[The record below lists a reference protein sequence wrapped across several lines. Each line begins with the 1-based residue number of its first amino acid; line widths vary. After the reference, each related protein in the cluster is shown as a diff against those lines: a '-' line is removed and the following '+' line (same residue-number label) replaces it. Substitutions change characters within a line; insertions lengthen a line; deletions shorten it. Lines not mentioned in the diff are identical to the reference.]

1 MASTRNEWEMNR
13 RRFLKGLG
21 ACVALPAFESVL
33 GGKLLAAKAS
43 PAAVTSTGAPLR
55 TAFLY
60 FPNGVNLSAW
70 RPDGTGKDY
79 SLNKTMEP
87 LAPHKDDFQIISGFE
102 HKNGWAGPDGAGDH
116 ARANATILTGMRPK
130 KTAGADIRLGVSV
143 DQLAAQHIG
152 QATRFPSLELSCDG
166 IRKSGVCDSGY
177 SCAYQFNLSW
187 RSETTPVAPESN
199 PRLVFERLFGT
210 GKGGAERQRN
220 FELRQARQKSIL
232 DFVLD
237 DARNLQRQLGRND
250 QQKLDEY
257 LAGIREIERRIE
269 RAEQFG
275 KLPDPG
281 MDTPSGVP
289 SNYQEHIRLMF
300 DMLLLAFQTDST
312 RVATFLLAHDGSNRS
327 FKDVGVSDGHHYLS
341 HHQNDQEK
349 LEKIAKIDR
358 FYTQQFAYFLDKLRN
373 AKDVDG
379 KSLLDNSAIIYCSGL
394 SDANRHRHDDLPVIV
409 AGRAGGALNPGR
421 HVKLED
427 SIPMTNFYVK
437 LLNLL
442 GVQTE
447 RFGDST
453 GVFENV

>member
-1 MASTRNEWEMNR
+1 MSMLKEFAVNR

-21 ACVALPAFESVL
+21 ACMALPAFNVL
-33 GGKLLAAKAS
+33 GAPK
-43 PAAVTSTGAPLR
+43 AAVAAPLR

-70 RPDGTGKDY
+70 RPDGTGTDY
-79 SLNKTMEP
+79 TLNKTMEP
-87 LAPHKDDFQIISGFE
+87 LAEHREHFQIISGFE
-102 HKNGWAGPDGAGDH
+102 HKNGWAGGDGAGDH

-143 DQLAAQHIG
+143 DQLAAQQIG
-152 QATRFPSLELSCDG
+152 QTTRYPSLELSCDG
-166 IRKSGVCDSGY
+166 VRKSGVCDSGY

-199 PRLVFERLFGT
+199 PRLVFERLFGA
-210 GKGGAERQRN
+210 GKGAERQRN
-220 FELRQARQKSIL
+220 FELRQVRQKSIL

-237 DARNLQRQLGRND
+237 DARSLQRQLGKND

-257 LAGIREIERRIE
+257 LAGVREIERRIE

-281 MDTPSGVP
+281 MDTPSGIP
-289 SNYQEHIRLMF
+289 SSYQEHIRLMF

-327 FKDVGVSDGHHYLS
+327 FKDIGVSDGHHYLS

-349 LEKIAKIDR
+349 LEKIAKIDL
-358 FYTQQFAYFLDKLRN
+358 FYTQQFAYFLQKMRG
-373 AKDVDG
+373 AKDLDG
-379 KSLLDNSAIIYCSGL
+379 KSLLDNSAIVYCSGL

-409 AGRAGGALNPGR
+409 AGRAGGALHPGR
-421 HVKLED
+421 HVKLEN
-427 SIPMTNFYVK
+427 SVPMSNFYVK
-437 LLNLL
+437 LLNTL
-442 GVQTE
+442 GVNVD

>member
-1 MASTRNEWEMNR
+1 MRNEFELNR

-21 ACVALPAFESVL
+21 ACVALPAFESIL
-33 GGKLLAAKAS
+33 GGKLLAAAT
-43 PAAVTSTGAPLR
+43 PQPAVTATGAPLR

-60 FPNGVNLSAW
+60 FPNGVNLSKW
-70 RPDGTGKDY
+70 RPDGTGSDY
-79 SLNKTMEP
+79 ILNETMEP
-87 LAPHKDDFQIISGFE
+87 LNLLRDDFQIISGFE

-130 KTAGADIRLGVSV
+130 KTAGSDIRLGISV

-152 QATRFPSLELSCDG
+152 QGTRYPSLELSCDG
-166 IRKSGVCDSGY
+166 VRKSGVCDSGY

-210 GKGGAERQRN
+210 GKSVTERQRN

-232 DFVLD
+232 DFVMD
-237 DARNLQRQLGRND
+237 DARSLQRQLGRND
-250 QQKLDEY
+250 VQKLDEY
-257 LAGIREIERRIE
+257 LVGIREIERRIE

-281 MDTPSGVP
+281 MDTPSGIP

-300 DMLLLAFQTDST
+300 DMLLLAFQTDTT

-327 FKDVGVSDGHHYLS
+327 FRDIGVSDGHHYLS
-341 HHQNDQEK
+341 HHQGDQEK
-349 LEKIAKIDR
+349 LEKIAKIDL
-358 FYTQQFAYFLDKLRN
+358 FYVQQFAYFLERLRE

-379 KSLLDNSAIIYCSGL
+379 KTLLDNSAIVYCSGL
-394 SDANRHRHDDLPVIV
+394 SDANRHSHNDLPVVV
-409 AGRAGGALNPGR
+409 AGRAGGALTPGR

-427 SIPMTNFYVK
+427 PVPMTNFYVK
-437 LLNLL
+437 LLNIL